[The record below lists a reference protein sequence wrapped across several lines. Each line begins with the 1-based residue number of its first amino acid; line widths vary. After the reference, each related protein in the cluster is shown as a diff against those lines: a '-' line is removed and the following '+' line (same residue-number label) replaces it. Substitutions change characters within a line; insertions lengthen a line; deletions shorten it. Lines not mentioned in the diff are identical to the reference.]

1 MKAHEL
7 RDLSMTELEA
17 RLNDEQELLEDLNF
31 NKSVAGQLENP
42 NRLKMTR
49 REIARIKTVINEKLS
64 AEEEE

>member
-17 RLNDEQELLEDLNF
+17 RLKDEQDLLENLRF
-31 NKSVAGQLENP
+31 NKAVAGQLENP
-42 NRLKMTR
+42 NRIKLTR
-49 REIARIKTVINEKLS
+49 REIARINTIINEKLS

>member
-7 RDLSMTELEA
+7 RDLSNTELEA
-17 RLNDEQELLEDLNF
+17 RLKDEIELLEDLRF

-49 REIARIKTVINEKLS
+49 REIARIKTIINENLS
-64 AEEEE
+64 AEQ